1 MQKIITEIKNSQTT
15 WRKSFYAALVIAVVL
30 FFFRV
35 RDGFMSEFWIA
46 MLAAFNFFI
55 LLNIPKFSFFADDLR
70 KEAKYFSI
78 IFLIMMFMV
87 NYFGLVFISKIS

>member
-30 FFFRV
+30 FFI
-35 RDGFMSEFWIA
+35 RDRFMAEFWIA

-55 LLNIPKFSFFADDLR
+55 LLNIPKITFFTDESR
-70 KEAKYFSI
+70 KEGKYFTI
-78 IFLIMMFMV
+78 IFLVMMFMV
-87 NYFGLVFISKIS
+87 NYFGLVFISEI

>member
-30 FFFRV
+30 FFFRD
-35 RDGFMSEFWIA
+35 RFMAEFWIA

-55 LLNIPKFSFFADDLR
+55 LLNIPKITFFGDESR
-70 KEAKYFSI
+70 KEGKYFTI
-78 IFLIMMFMV
+78 IFLVMMFMV
-87 NYFGLVFISKIS
+87 NYFCLVFISEI

>member
-30 FFFRV
+30 FFFRD
-35 RDGFMSEFWIA
+35 RFMAEFWIA

-55 LLNIPKFSFFADDLR
+55 LLNIPKITFFAQG
-70 KEAKYFSI
+70 FSKKC
-78 IFLIMMFMV
+78 V
-87 NYFGLVFISKIS
+87 NHDKS

>member
-30 FFFRV
+30 FFFRD
-35 RDGFMSEFWIA
+35 RFMAEFWIA

-55 LLNIPKFSFFADDLR
+55 LLNIPKITFFTDESR
-70 KEAKYFSI
+70 KEGKYFTI
-78 IFLIMMFMV
+78 IFLVMMFMV
-87 NYFGLVFISKIS
+87 NYFGLVFISEI

>member
-30 FFFRV
+30 FFFR
-35 RDGFMSEFWIA
+35 DDLMAEFWIA
-46 MLAAFNFFI
+46 ILAAFNFFI

>member
-30 FFFRV
+30 FFFRD
-35 RDGFMSEFWIA
+35 RFMAEFWIT

-55 LLNIPKFSFFADDLR
+55 LLNIPKITFFSDESR
-70 KEAKYFSI
+70 KEGKYFTI
-78 IFLIMMFMV
+78 IFLVMMFMV
-87 NYFGLVFISKIS
+87 NYFGLVFISEIS

>member
-30 FFFRV
+30 FFFRD
-35 RDGFMSEFWIA
+35 RFMAEFWIA

-55 LLNIPKFSFFADDLR
+55 LLNIPKITFFSDESR
-70 KEAKYFSI
+70 KEGKYFTI
-78 IFLIMMFMV
+78 IFLVMMFMV
-87 NYFGLVFISKIS
+87 NYFGLVFISEI

>member
-30 FFFRV
+30 FFFRD
-35 RDGFMSEFWIA
+35 RFMAEFWIA

-55 LLNIPKFSFFADDLR
+55 LLNIPKITFFSDESR
-70 KEAKYFSI
+70 KEGKYFTI
-78 IFLIMMFMV
+78 IFLVMMFMV
-87 NYFGLVFISKIS
+87 NYFGLVFISELS

>member
-30 FFFRV
+30 FFFKDR
-35 RDGFMSEFWIA
+35 FMAEFWIA

-55 LLNIPKFSFFADDLR
+55 LLNIPKITFFTDESR
-70 KEAKYFSI
+70 KEGKYFTI
-78 IFLIMMFMV
+78 IFLVMMFMV
-87 NYFGLVFISKIS
+87 NYFGLVFISEI

>member
-30 FFFRV
+30 FFFRD
-35 RDGFMSEFWIA
+35 RFMAEFWIA

-55 LLNIPKFSFFADDLR
+55 LLNIPKISFFADDSR

-87 NYFGLVFISKIS
+87 NYFGLVFISEIS